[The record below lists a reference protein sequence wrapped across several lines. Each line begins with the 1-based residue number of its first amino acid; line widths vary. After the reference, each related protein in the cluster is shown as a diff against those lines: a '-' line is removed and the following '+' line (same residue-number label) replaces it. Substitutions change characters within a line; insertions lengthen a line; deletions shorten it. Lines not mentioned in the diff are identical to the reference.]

1 MALSIAAFKPDY
13 PVLFRNLILQTLK
26 RSLGQVQQSNGALP
40 LEVREQALH
49 TLTFG
54 LKLDAAWPLTRT
66 LLIELAPKLEQLGHR
81 DDWLLYL
88 EQGIERSRHCADL
101 ATAAELHLQAGY
113 LHRLCSRFALAQ
125 SQLTASVETFTTLGQ
140 PQGQARALNHL
151 AYLAWQQHSY
161 ADAEQFANDALALL
175 DDCDPER
182 ASSFTTLGEV
192 ARMRQQWQAAQAY
205 HQRALQIRIAQHDQR
220 RAAWSLQNLGHTLR
234 QQGRLAETISYY
246 QQALAILAELHDTFH
261 WAITAMNLAILYYQE
276 EQFDQALAHYTQA
289 EAIFRQTQ
297 STLYLAKIAVN
308 KGLVFLALQ
317 DWPQAEIAFTT
328 STALFR
334 QLNDL
339 GEALNAQDGLGLTYL
354 HQGRPVEAAAI
365 FAAALQ
371 ELSQIGDRPIH
382 AMLHQE
388 LSAHLAQ
395 AQPAQAATAL

>member
-1 MALSIAAFKPDY
+1 MQD
-13 PVLFRNLILQTLK
+13 NL
-26 RSLGQVQQSNGALP
+26 
-40 LEVREQALH
+40 
-49 TLTFG
+49 
-54 LKLDAAWPLTRT
+54 RT
-66 LLIELAPKLEQLGHR
+66 
-81 DDWLLYL
+81 
-88 EQGIERSRHCADL
+88 
-101 ATAAELHLQAGY
+101 T
-113 LHRLCSRFALAQ
+113 
-125 SQLTASVETFTTLGQ
+125 
-140 PQGQARALNHL
+140 
-151 AYLAWQQHSY
+151 QHSY

-192 ARMRQQWQAAQAY
+192 ARMRQQWQAAHAY
-205 HQRALQIRIAQHDQR
+205 HQRALQIRLTQDDQR
-220 RAAWSLQNLGHTLR
+220 RVAWSLQNLGHTLR

-371 ELSQIGDRPIH
+371 ELSQLGDRPIH